1 MASIMLNLLELGIT
15 ELIKQLC
22 AGYSQICFNQTPKH
36 LVFLTDTTHHVMQ
49 ILERSTALYH
59 NAEHTILATIVG
71 QEILRGKQQ
80 LEGNVSSE
88 DWLHYLLALLCHDV
102 GFVGGACRRDRIL
115 QRQYHT
121 GKGDQLVTLPRA
133 STDASLGNYHVDRSQ
148 QFIAEFISETLGD
161 RSFVTL
167 TFVQECIERTRF
179 PVPDKPEYQIIG
191 DYPGLARAADLI
203 GQLSDPQ
210 YLQKTTALF
219 YEFEETG
226 TNKTLGYCCP
236 DDVWANYPK
245 FFCTVVDRY
254 IGGAVRYL
262 NATSTGRAIVQRLY
276 RNLVIAERRR
286 QMYAN
291 KSEAYRVSTI
301 WHTVPMLGQ

>member
-1 MASIMLNLLELGIT
+1 MASGTLNLLELGIT
-15 ELIKQLC
+15 ELIKQLS

-36 LVFLTDTTHHVMQ
+36 LVFLTDATQHVMQ

-80 LEGNVSSE
+80 LEGSVSSD

-102 GFVGGACRRDRIL
+102 GFVSGACRRDRVL
-115 QRQYHT
+115 QRQYYA
-121 GKGDQLVTLPRA
+121 GKGDKMVTLSKK
-133 STDASLGNYHVDRSQ
+133 STDASLGHYHVDRSQ
-148 QFIAEFISETLGD
+148 QFIAEFIPETLGD
-161 RSFVTL
+161 RSFVNIA
-167 TFVQECIERTRF
+167 FVQDCIERTRF
-179 PVPDKPEYQIIG
+179 PVPAKSTYQDIG
-191 DYPGLARAADLI
+191 DYPGLARAADWI

-226 TNKTLGYCCP
+226 TNQTLGYRCP
-236 DDVWANYPK
+236 DDVWTNYPK

-254 IGGAVRYL
+254 IGEAVRYL
-262 NATSTGRAIVQRLY
+262 NATSPGQAIVQRLY
-276 RNLVIAERRR
+276 RNLIIAERRR
-286 QMYAN
+286 QVYGN
-291 KSEAYRVSTI
+291 KTEAYCASTI
-301 WHTVPMLGQ
+301 WHTVPM